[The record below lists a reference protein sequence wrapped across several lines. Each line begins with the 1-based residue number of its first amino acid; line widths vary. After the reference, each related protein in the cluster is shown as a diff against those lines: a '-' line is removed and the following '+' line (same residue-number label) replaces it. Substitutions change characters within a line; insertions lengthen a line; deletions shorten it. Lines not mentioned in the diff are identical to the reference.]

1 MMARQG
7 LYEVEQQTPWEL
19 SLAVADTV
27 APGGALP
34 DWSSADD
41 HTRSEALER
50 GSDEDGAADV
60 LAPRKSEDLTERVL
74 LRRYMQEVARHPLLG
89 REREFD
95 LARTIREGQE
105 ALIGLILN
113 RRRLERCLVEVAGK
127 IRLWRQKESLYPG
140 LREKMVSQIMITLEE
155 IATRGDAPRSAR
167 HLIEQAQPIVAGM
180 IAAKKAMVEGN
191 LRLVLSMAK
200 RYRGRGLGLLDLIQ
214 EGNMGLLKAVSRYDY
229 RKGNRFSTYATWWVR
244 QGIIRAIY
252 DKSRTVRLP
261 LHSIEMR
268 IRYLKTLRQLEKEL
282 DREPTV
288 SEVAARSGLPVE
300 RLMQVMDIWREPLH
314 LEAPVGDD
322 DQRLGDFLATDGE
335 VSPIE
340 VLGREDLSILT
351 RKALTCLAPKEG
363 EILRL
368 RFGIDGQPTQTLKT
382 IGKRF
387 RVSKERIRQIEQ
399 KALRKL
405 RRTEYQ
411 QELRYFME

>member
-1 MMARQG
+1 MARQG
-7 LYEVEQQTPWEL
+7 LSEVEQQVPWEL
-19 SLAVADTV
+19 PTAMADTV
-27 APGGALP
+27 SSVGPLP

-41 HTRSEALER
+41 HTRSEAVGGE
-50 GSDEDGAADV
+50 SDEDGATDV
-60 LAPRKSEDLTERVL
+60 AAPKRSEDLTERVL

-89 REREFD
+89 REREFE

-113 RRRLERCLVEVAGK
+113 RRRLERCLVELAAK

-140 LREKMVSQIMITLEE
+140 LRDKMVSQVMITLREVG
-155 IATRGDAPRSAR
+155 TRGDAPASVRS
-167 HLIEQAQPIVAGM
+167 LLEQANPIVDR
-180 IAAKKAMVEGN
+180 IVAAKKAMVEGN

-229 RKGNRFSTYATWWVR
+229 HKGNRFSTYATWWVR

-261 LHSIEMR
+261 LHFIEMR
-268 IRYLKTLRQLEKEL
+268 IRYVKTLRQLEREL
-282 DREPTV
+282 HRDPTV
-288 SEVAARSGLPVE
+288 SEVAGRSGISVE
-300 RLMQVMDIWREPLH
+300 RLTQVMDMSRESLH

-322 DQRLGDFLATDGE
+322 DQRLGDFLATDGD
-335 VSPIE
+335 VSPVD
-340 VLGREDLSILT
+340 VLSREDLSTVT
-351 RKALTCLAPKEG
+351 RKALASLTPKEG

-368 RFGIDGQPTQTLKT
+368 RFGIDGQPNQTLKT
-382 IGKRF
+382 IGRRF
-387 RVSKERIRQIEQ
+387 CVSKERIRQIEQ

>member
-1 MMARQG
+1 MARQA
-7 LYEVEQQTPWEL
+7 LHEVEKQTPWEL
-19 SLAVADTV
+19 SSAMADTV
-27 APGGALP
+27 SPGGALP

-41 HTRSEALER
+41 RHSEALER
-50 GSDEDGAADV
+50 ESDEDDV
-60 LAPRKSEDLTERVL
+60 LGLKKSEDLTERVL
-74 LRRYMQEVARHPLLG
+74 LRRYVQEVARHPLLG

-113 RRRLERCLVEVAGK
+113 RRRLERCLLELAQK
-127 IRLWRQKESLYPG
+127 IRLWRRKESLYPG
-140 LREKMVSQIMITLEE
+140 LRDKMVSQIMITLEE
-155 IATRGDAPRSAR
+155 IATRGDAPESAR
-167 HLIEQAQPIVAGM
+167 HLIEQANPIADRI
-180 IAAKKAMVEGN
+180 IAANKAMVEGN

-214 EGNMGLLKAVSRYDY
+214 EGNTGLLKAVSRYDY

-252 DKSRTVRLP
+252 DKGRTVRLP
-261 LHSIEMR
+261 LHLIEMR
-268 IRYLKTLRQLEKEL
+268 IRYLKTLRQLEREL

-288 SEVAARSGLPVE
+288 SEVAARSGLAVE
-300 RLMQVMDIWREPLH
+300 RLMQVMDMSRESLH
-314 LEAPVGDD
+314 LETPVGDD
-322 DQRLGDFLATDGE
+322 DQRLGDFLATDGD
-335 VSPIE
+335 VSPVE
-340 VLGREDLSILT
+340 VLGREDLSSVT
-351 RKALTCLAPKEG
+351 RKALACLSPKEG

-368 RFGIDGQPTQTLKT
+368 RFGIGGQPNQTLKT

>member
-1 MMARQG
+1 MARQG
-7 LYEVEQQTPWEL
+7 LHEVEPQAPWEVP
-19 SLAVADTV
+19 SDMADTV
-27 APGGALP
+27 SPVGPLP
-34 DWSSADD
+34 EWGSADD
-41 HTRSEALER
+41 RPRSEAVGRE
-50 GSDEDGAADV
+50 SDEGGATGVA
-60 LAPRKSEDLTERVL
+60 APDKSEELTERIL
-74 LRRYMQEVARHPLLG
+74 LRRYVQEVARHPLLS
-89 REREFD
+89 REREFE

-113 RRRLERCLVEVAGK
+113 RRRLERCLVELAAQ
-127 IRLWRQKESLYPG
+127 IRLWRQKEGLYPG
-140 LREKMVSQIMITLEE
+140 LRDKMVSQIMITLEE
-155 IATRGDAPRSAR
+155 VATRGDAPAGAR
-167 HLIEQAQPIVAGM
+167 GLLEQANPIVDR
-180 IAAKKAMVEGN
+180 IVVAKKAMVEGN

-261 LHSIEMR
+261 LHFIEMR
-268 IRYLKTLRQLEKEL
+268 IRYVKTLRQLEKEL
-282 DREPTV
+282 HREPTV
-288 SEVAARSGLPVE
+288 SEVASASGIAIE
-300 RLMQVMDIWREPLH
+300 RLTQVIDISRESLH

-322 DQRLGDFLATDGE
+322 DQRLGDFLATDGD
-335 VSPIE
+335 VSPVD
-340 VLGREDLSILT
+340 VLSKEDLTTVT
-351 RKALTCLAPKEG
+351 RKALTCLSPKEG

-368 RFGIDGQPTQTLKT
+368 RFGIDGQPNQTLKT

-411 QELRYFME
+411 QELRYFIE

>member
-1 MMARQG
+1 MARQA
-7 LYEVEQQTPWEL
+7 LHEVEKQTPWEL
-19 SLAVADTV
+19 SSAMADTV
-27 APGGALP
+27 SPGGALP

-41 HTRSEALER
+41 RHSEALER
-50 GSDEDGAADV
+50 ESDEDDV
-60 LAPRKSEDLTERVL
+60 LGLKKSEDLTERVL
-74 LRRYMQEVARHPLLG
+74 LRRYVQEVARHPLLG

-113 RRRLERCLVEVAGK
+113 RRRLERCLLELAQKV
-127 IRLWRQKESLYPG
+127 RLWRRKESLYPG
-140 LREKMVSQIMITLEE
+140 LRDKMVSQIMITLEE
-155 IATRGDAPRSAR
+155 IATRGDAPESAR
-167 HLIEQAQPIVAGM
+167 HLIEQANPIADRI

-214 EGNMGLLKAVSRYDY
+214 EGNTGLLKAVSRYDY

-252 DKSRTVRLP
+252 DKGRTVRLP
-261 LHSIEMR
+261 LHLIEMR
-268 IRYLKTLRQLEKEL
+268 IRYLKTLRQLEREL

-288 SEVAARSGLPVE
+288 SEVAARSGLAVE
-300 RLMQVMDIWREPLH
+300 RLMQVMDMSRESLH
-314 LEAPVGDD
+314 LETPVGDD
-322 DQRLGDFLATDGE
+322 DQRLGDFLATDGD
-335 VSPIE
+335 VSPVE
-340 VLGREDLSILT
+340 VVGREDLSTVT
-351 RKALTCLAPKEG
+351 RKALACLSPKEG

-368 RFGIDGQPTQTLKT
+368 RFGIGGQPNQTLKT

>member
-1 MMARQG
+1 MARRG
-7 LYEVEQQTPWEL
+7 LHEVEQQTPWEL
-19 SLAVADTV
+19 SLAMADTV
-27 APGGALP
+27 SPGGALP

-41 HTRSEALER
+41 DTHSEALER
-50 GSDEDGAADV
+50 QSDEDEAADL
-60 LAPRKSEDLTERVL
+60 LALKRSEDLTERVL
-74 LRRYMQEVARHPLLG
+74 LRRYVQEVARHPLLG

-95 LARTIREGQE
+95 LARRIREGQE

-113 RRRLERCLVEVAGK
+113 RRRLERCLLELAQK
-127 IRLWRQKESLYPG
+127 IRLWRRKETLYPG

-155 IATRGDAPRSAR
+155 IATRGDAPESAR
-167 HLIEQAQPIVAGM
+167 HLIEQANPIADRIIV
-180 IAAKKAMVEGN
+180 AKKAMVEGN

-252 DKSRTVRLP
+252 DKGRTVRLP
-261 LHSIEMR
+261 LHLIEMR

-288 SEVAARSGLPVE
+288 SEVAARSGLAVE
-300 RLMQVMDIWREPLH
+300 RLMQVMDISRESLH

-322 DQRLGDFLATDGE
+322 DQRLGDFLATDGD
-335 VSPIE
+335 VSPVE
-340 VLGREDLSILT
+340 VLGREDLSTVT
-351 RKALTCLAPKEG
+351 RKALTSLSPKEG

-368 RFGIDGQPTQTLKT
+368 RFGIDGQPNQTLKT

-387 RVSKERIRQIEQ
+387 RVSKERIRQIER

-405 RRTEYQ
+405 QHTGYG
-411 QELRYFME
+411 QELRNFME

>member
-1 MMARQG
+1 MAHQG
-7 LYEVEQQTPWEL
+7 LHEVEQQAPREL
-19 SLAVADTV
+19 LSAIAGTV
-27 APGGALP
+27 SPLGPLR

-41 HTRSEALER
+41 HTGSEATER
-50 GSDEDGAADV
+50 ESHEDGAADV
-60 LAPRKSEDLTERVL
+60 LAPKKAEDLSEKVL
-74 LRRYMQEVARHPLLG
+74 LRRYVQEVARHPLLG
-89 REREFD
+89 RERELD
-95 LARTIREGQE
+95 LARTIREGQD

-113 RRRLERCLVEVAGK
+113 RRRLERCLVELAGK
-127 IRLWRQKESLYPG
+127 IRLWRQKESRYPG
-140 LREKMVSQIMITLEE
+140 LRDKMVSQIMVTLEE
-155 IATRGDAPRSAR
+155 IATRGDAPESAR
-167 HLIEQAQPIVAGM
+167 SLLEQANPILDR
-180 IAAKKAMVEGN
+180 ITAAKKAMVEGN

-261 LHSIEMR
+261 LHFIEMR
-268 IRYLKTLRQLEKEL
+268 IRYVKTLRQLEKEL

-288 SEVAARSGLPVE
+288 SEVAGRSGIPVE
-300 RLMQVMDIWREPLH
+300 RLMQVMDMSRESLH

-322 DQRLGDFLATDGE
+322 DQRLGDFLATEDDL
-335 VSPIE
+335 SPVE
-340 VLGREDLSILT
+340 VLSREDLSAVT
-351 RKALTCLAPKEG
+351 RQALTCLTPKEG

-368 RFGIDGQPTQTLKT
+368 RFGIDGQPNQTLKT

>member
-1 MMARQG
+1 MARQA
-7 LYEVEQQTPWEL
+7 LHEVEQQAPREL
-19 SLAVADTV
+19 LSAMADTV
-27 APGGALP
+27 SPFGPLR

-41 HTRSEALER
+41 HTRSEAME
-50 GSDEDGAADV
+50 SASNEDGAADV
-60 LAPRKSEDLTERVL
+60 LAPKKSEELSERVL
-74 LRRYMQEVARHPLLG
+74 LRRYVQEVARHPLLG

-95 LARTIREGQE
+95 LARTIREGQD

-113 RRRLERCLVEVAGK
+113 RRRLERCLAELAGK

-140 LREKMVSQIMITLEE
+140 LRDKMVSQIMITLEE
-155 IATRGDAPRSAR
+155 IATRGDAPESAR
-167 HLIEQAQPIVAGM
+167 SLLKQAHPIVDRT

-214 EGNMGLLKAVSRYDY
+214 EGNTGLLKAVSRYDY

-252 DKSRTVRLP
+252 DKGRTVRLP
-261 LHSIEMR
+261 LHLIEMR
-268 IRYLKTLRQLEKEL
+268 IRYLKTLRQLEREL

-288 SEVAARSGLPVE
+288 SEVAARSGLAVE
-300 RLMQVMDIWREPLH
+300 RLMQVMDMSRESLH
-314 LEAPVGDD
+314 LETPVGDD
-322 DQRLGDFLATDGE
+322 DQRLGDFLATDGD
-335 VSPIE
+335 VSPVE
-340 VLGREDLSILT
+340 VLGREDLST
-351 RKALTCLAPKEG
+351 VARKALACLSPKEG

-368 RFGIDGQPTQTLKT
+368 RFGIGGQPNQTLKT

>member
-1 MMARQG
+1 MASQG
-7 LYEVEQQTPWEL
+7 LREVEQQVPWEL
-19 SLAVADTV
+19 APAIADTV
-27 APGGALP
+27 SPVGPLP
-34 DWSSADD
+34 DWGSADD
-41 HTRSEALER
+41 HTRSEAVGRE
-50 GSDEDGAADV
+50 GDEDGATDDV
-60 LAPRKSEDLTERVL
+60 PAPHKSEELTERIL
-74 LRRYMQEVARHPLLG
+74 LRRYVQEVARHPLLS
-89 REREFD
+89 RERELE

-113 RRRLERCLVEVAGK
+113 RRRLEKCLAELAVQ
-127 IRLWRQKESLYPG
+127 IRLWRQKERFYPG
-140 LREKMVSQIMITLEE
+140 LRDKMVSQIMLTLEE
-155 IATRGDAPRSAR
+155 VAARDDAPAGAR
-167 HLIEQAQPIVAGM
+167 GLLEHANPIADRMV
-180 IAAKKAMVEGN
+180 AAKKAMVEGN

-214 EGNMGLLKAVSRYDY
+214 EGNIGLLKAVSRYDY

-261 LHSIEMR
+261 LHFIEMR
-268 IRYLKTLRQLEKEL
+268 IRYVKTLRQLEKEL
-282 DREPTV
+282 HREPTV
-288 SEVAARSGLPVE
+288 SEVASASGISIE
-300 RLMQVMDIWREPLH
+300 RLTQVIDMSRESLH
-314 LEAPVGDD
+314 LESPVGDD
-322 DQRLGDFLATDGE
+322 DQRLGDFLATDGD
-335 VSPIE
+335 VSPVD
-340 VLGREDLSILT
+340 VLSKEDLSTVT
-351 RKALTCLAPKEG
+351 RKALTCLTAKEG

-368 RFGIDGQPTQTLKT
+368 RFGIDGQPNQTLKM

>member
-1 MMARQG
+1 MARQG
-7 LYEVEQQTPWEL
+7 LHEIGQQTPWEL
-19 SLAVADTV
+19 SLAVADMV
-27 APGGALP
+27 SPGGALP

-41 HTRSEALER
+41 RIHTETAER
-50 GSDEDGAADV
+50 ESDGDDAADL
-60 LAPRKSEDLTERVL
+60 LALKRSEDLTERVL

-89 REREFD
+89 REREFE

-113 RRRLERCLVEVAGK
+113 RRRLERCLLELAQK
-127 IRLWRQKESLYPG
+127 IRLWRRKESLYPG
-140 LREKMVSQIMITLEE
+140 LRDKMVSQIMMTLEE
-155 IATRGDAPRSAR
+155 IATRGDAPGSAR
-167 HLIEQAQPIVAGM
+167 HLIAPARPIVARM

-261 LHSIEMR
+261 LHFIEMR
-268 IRYLKTLRQLEKEL
+268 IRYIKTLRQLEREL

-288 SEVAARSGLPVE
+288 HEVAARSGLPVE
-300 RLMQVMDIWREPLH
+300 RLMQVVDMSREPLS

-322 DQRLGDFLATDGE
+322 EQRLSDFLATDGD
-335 VSPIE
+335 VSPVE
-340 VLGREDLSILT
+340 VLSKGDLSMVT
-351 RKALTCLAPKEG
+351 RMALACLSPKEG

-405 RRTEYQ
+405 RRTEYG
-411 QELRYFME
+411 QELRYFIE

>member
-1 MMARQG
+1 MARQA
-7 LYEVEQQTPWEL
+7 LHEVEKQTPWEL
-19 SLAVADTV
+19 SSAMADTV
-27 APGGALP
+27 SPGGALP

-41 HTRSEALER
+41 RHSEALER
-50 GSDEDGAADV
+50 ESDEDDV
-60 LAPRKSEDLTERVL
+60 LGLKKSEDLTERVL
-74 LRRYMQEVARHPLLG
+74 LRRYVQEVARHPLLG

-113 RRRLERCLVEVAGK
+113 RRRLERCLLELAQK
-127 IRLWRQKESLYPG
+127 IRLWRRKESLYPG
-140 LREKMVSQIMITLEE
+140 LRDKMVSQIMITLEE
-155 IATRGDAPRSAR
+155 IATRGDAPESAR
-167 HLIEQAQPIVAGM
+167 HLIEQANPIADRI

-214 EGNMGLLKAVSRYDY
+214 EGNTGLLKAVSRYDY

-252 DKSRTVRLP
+252 DKGRTVRLP
-261 LHSIEMR
+261 LHLIEMR
-268 IRYLKTLRQLEKEL
+268 IRYLKTLRQLEREL

-288 SEVAARSGLPVE
+288 SEVAARSGLAVE
-300 RLMQVMDIWREPLH
+300 RLMQVMDMSRESLH
-314 LEAPVGDD
+314 LETPVGDD
-322 DQRLGDFLATDGE
+322 DQRLGDFLATDGD
-335 VSPIE
+335 VSPVE
-340 VLGREDLSILT
+340 VVGREDLSTVT
-351 RKALTCLAPKEG
+351 RKALACLSPKEG

-368 RFGIDGQPTQTLKT
+368 RFGIGGQPNQTLKT

>member
-1 MMARQG
+1 MAHQA
-7 LYEVEQQTPWEL
+7 LDDFEQQAPWEL
-19 SLAVADTV
+19 QAAMADSV
-27 APGGALP
+27 PPVGPLG

-41 HTRSEALER
+41 HPRSETMVKE
-50 GSDEDGAADV
+50 SDEGAAASA
-60 LAPRKSEDLTERVL
+60 LSTRASEDLTERVL
-74 LRRYMQEVARHPLLG
+74 LRRYVQEVARHPLLG
-89 REREFD
+89 REREFE
-95 LARTIREGQE
+95 LARAIREGQE
-105 ALIGLILN
+105 ALIGLILR
-113 RRRLERCLVEVAGK
+113 RRRLEGYLAKLAGQ
-127 IRLWRQKESLYPG
+127 IRLWREKESVYPG
-140 LREKMVSQIMITLEE
+140 LRDKMVAHIMATLEE
-155 IATRGDAPRSAR
+155 TAARGDAPQSAR
-167 HLIEQAQPIVAGM
+167 SLLEQAWPIADRIIV
-180 IAAKKAMVEGN
+180 AKKAMVEGN

-214 EGNMGLLKAVSRYDY
+214 EGNVGLLKAVSRYDY

-261 LHSIEMR
+261 LHFIEMR

-288 SEVAARSGLPVE
+288 SEVAARSGTPIE
-300 RLMQVMDIWREPLH
+300 RVMQVMDMSRESLH

-322 DQRLGDFLATDGE
+322 DQRLGDFLATDGD
-335 VSPIE
+335 VSP
-340 VLGREDLSILT
+340 VDLLSKEDLSTVT
-351 RKALTCLAPKEG
+351 RQALTCLTPKEG